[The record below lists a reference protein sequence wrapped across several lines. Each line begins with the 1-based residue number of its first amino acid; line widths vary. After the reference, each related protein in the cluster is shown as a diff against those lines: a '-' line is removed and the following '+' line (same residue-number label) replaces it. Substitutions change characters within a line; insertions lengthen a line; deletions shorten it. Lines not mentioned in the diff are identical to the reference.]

1 MWISALSP
9 LQAGSSAGTVSASDP
24 VSPLT
29 PSLGVH
35 QQALKLVAHHAPHQ
49 TLSQSPPAF
58 LFAATHVES
67 IVQLTHLTDEATEA
81 GSGAAGRGR
90 ICTSPQS
97 RKELAQGHGQSWE
110 LSTGRVAPL

>member
-35 QQALKLVAHHAPHQ
+35 QQALELVAHHAPHQ

-81 GSGAAGRGR
+81 GSGGQGGGEFAQALRAGKILPKVMGR
-90 ICTSPQS
+90 AGS
-97 RKELAQGHGQSWE
+97 
-110 LSTGRVAPL
+110 